1 MARMCPALAH
11 VVSCPLDVCDLKL
24 WSLVAID
31 SCNSTGTSSRILRQ
45 HKEYGLCLRLRHAC
59 PPSPPPTHTTTD
71 TRTATPRQTH
81 SHPSHAVD
89 TAIVESQLA
98 ENGGRLPGNLQS
110 GAVIASFSLP
120 IGSAFGKP
128 FERSGRKMRRSSSL
142 VLHHEVAAHPS
153 TCCGYALRMV
163 AWLHLRHAFCFCCGE
178 LIAVVGF

>member
-1 MARMCPALAH
+1 MLLIHATVPALQAG
-11 VVSCPLDVCDLKL
+11 SFGSTKNMGFASDCDMLAL
-24 WSLVAID
+24 
-31 SCNSTGTSSRILRQ
+31 
-45 HKEYGLCLRLRHAC
+45 
-59 PPSPPPTHTTTD
+59 PPPRPHTTPD

-178 LIAVVGF
+178 LIAVMGF